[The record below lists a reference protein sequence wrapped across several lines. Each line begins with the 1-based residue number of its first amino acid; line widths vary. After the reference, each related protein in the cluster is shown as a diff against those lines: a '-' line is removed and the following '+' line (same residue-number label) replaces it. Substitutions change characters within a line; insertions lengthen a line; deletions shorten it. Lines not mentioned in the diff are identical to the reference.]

1 MTVDNREGDC
11 DSPAN
16 NPHAGQDPG
25 DDLIR
30 LTQWPSP
37 DHHGPSLPLNARA
50 QQTARSDALLSPL
63 FGCFR
68 HQMLLG
74 RQRYP
79 RVVQLTDAAESNSA
93 NRTFFVARK
102 TILNEKIIKSSK
114 EEGSTQTQAG
124 TSQSRSSQG
133 CHAAGELE
141 QIQFLLGHASVQTP
155 ATNSVRP
162 FTNSNRSLPIDLHQP
177 L

>member
-1 MTVDNREGDC
+1 
-11 DSPAN
+11 
-16 NPHAGQDPG
+16 
-25 DDLIR
+25 
-30 LTQWPSP
+30 
-37 DHHGPSLPLNARA
+37 
-50 QQTARSDALLSPL
+50 
-63 FGCFR
+63 
-68 HQMLLG
+68 MLLG

-133 CHAAGELE
+133 CHAAGGELE

-177 L
+177 LQQAFEARMIAKRVKITVMFKPPFLSQAEFD